1 MEQDKDNFLKEIFER
16 SWPSILN
23 SCYKFGS
30 KNPREDA
37 QDLHH
42 DLYIKYLNN
51 LNKKKDIKLHIEAN
65 DEVKMRFLYR
75 KGNSQPEEIQDNVL
89 NILQGQS
96 INFIVKNVS
105 SSLKN
110 LNIKNFK
117 FSINPNASK
126 GAKDELSYEIY
137 DEGKYELQNDNK
149 AVRPQ
154 PIHLNISNI
163 QYSIQRAAIN
173 LSQDLYSNKNKRNKM
188 YDDVVI
194 ESGSEIDGM
203 ENEDTKRNGRAFRA
217 NNPVEKKVI
226 ENIDQRTRMKMLKE
240 YINTKMETK
249 RSQVIHYFMQG
260 LSYTEIASLMDI
272 TEGNARKLRYRAFI
286 ELEEHFKNKDINS

>member
-1 MEQDKDNFLKEIFER
+1 MEQDKANFLKEIFER
-16 SWPSILN
+16 AWPSILN

-30 KNPREDA
+30 KNPKEDA
-37 QDLHH
+37 QDLHN
-42 DLYIKYLNN
+42 DLYIKYLDN

-96 INFIVKNVS
+96 INFIVKNAS
-105 SSLKN
+105 SSLKS

-137 DEGKYELQNDNK
+137 NEGKYELQNDNK
-149 AVRPQ
+149 TVRPE

-173 LSQDLYSNKNKRNKM
+173 LSQDLHSNKNKRNKM

-194 ESGSEIDGM
+194 
-203 ENEDTKRNGRAFRA
+203 NEDNDIIDERNKLPETRI
-217 NNPVEKKVI
+217 I
-226 ENIDQRTRMKMLKE
+226 EDIDQRRRMKMLKE

-260 LSYTEIASLMDI
+260 LSYKEIASLMDI
-272 TEGNARKLRYRAFI
+272 TEGNARKLRYRAFM
-286 ELEEHFKNKDINS
+286 ELEEHFKNKDKNT